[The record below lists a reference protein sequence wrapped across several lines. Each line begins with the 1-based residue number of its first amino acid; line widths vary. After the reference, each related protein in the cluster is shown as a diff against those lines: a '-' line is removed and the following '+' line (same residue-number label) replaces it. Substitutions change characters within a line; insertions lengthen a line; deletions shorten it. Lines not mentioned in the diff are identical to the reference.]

1 MAAPAAPTPPP
12 PPPSRRASLHLAP
25 ARSQASV
32 DLDRQP
38 IRERGGVVLPTPPFV
53 PWAAF
58 LRELDRRWQV
68 GPPTWPNPNMAI
80 VGMAGS
86 GKSRLTREIT
96 ELRDRVVLFGTKLV
110 DEPLYAPLIKDGWKL
125 RDRWDPTDTSQDRV
139 IFRPPL
145 YSPSREDLDR
155 QREAFRR
162 ALMSL
167 YRVGGWTLWLDEV
180 RYLTELLKLDRE
192 LNLLWLQGR
201 SAGTV
206 MLALTQR
213 PVSVPLNM
221 FEQSRFLITFKIKGL
236 EDRRTMASYAGE
248 NQPVVIDVA
257 ARLPKYELL
266 MVDAED
272 DYAVRTR
279 VGS

>member
-1 MAAPAAPTPPP
+1 
-12 PPPSRRASLHLAP
+12 
-25 ARSQASV
+25 
-32 DLDRQP
+32 
-38 IRERGGVVLPTPPFV
+38 
-53 PWAAF
+53 
-58 LRELDRRWQV
+58 
-68 GPPTWPNPNMAI
+68 
-80 VGMAGS
+80 
-86 GKSRLTREIT
+86 
-96 ELRDRVVLFGTKLV
+96 
-110 DEPLYAPLIKDGWKL
+110 
-125 RDRWDPTDTSQDRV
+125 
-139 IFRPPL
+139 
-145 YSPSREDLDR
+145 
-155 QREAFRR
+155 
-162 ALMSL
+162 MSL

-206 MLALTQR
+206 MVALTQR